1 MNEVVFYEDKN
12 GNSDTFDYVTNIS
25 QSRQK
30 DEIAIYKKL
39 VHQINMLEM
48 LGEPQSKYLKG
59 YKYPLWELRP
69 MPERVFYGTWDK
81 NKFVILNHYTK
92 KENKTDPKQIRK
104 AIDLLDDWYE
114 RYGR

>member
-48 LGEPQSKYLKG
+48 LGEPQS
-59 YKYPLWELRP
+59 
-69 MPERVFYGTWDK
+69 
-81 NKFVILNHYTK
+81 
-92 KENKTDPKQIRK
+92 
-104 AIDLLDDWYE
+104 
-114 RYGR
+114 